1 MANSCDFRM
10 LYKFLLLTISSCLL
24 FSKREDNTT
33 DLRLIFIHVIAN
45 LWRLF
50 EVTANNSQEAMNVYL
65 ATDKLCG
72 LGCHEAD
79 FQRRCICGIL
89 QMNLMNELKRC
100 VWISWVEF
108 TSVCQRSKR
117 ITHEP
122 LTSNLIL
129 FGIENRVTFENPDK
143 DKLIW
148 IESSQ
153 SYCESKWILNR

>member
-1 MANSCDFRM
+1 M
-10 LYKFLLLTISSCLL
+10 LCNFFFLLAISYCLL

-100 VWISWVEF
+100 V
-108 TSVCQRSKR
+108 
-117 ITHEP
+117 
-122 LTSNLIL
+122 
-129 FGIENRVTFENPDK
+129 
-143 DKLIW
+143 
-148 IESSQ
+148 
-153 SYCESKWILNR
+153 

>member
-1 MANSCDFRM
+1 M
-10 LYKFLLLTISSCLL
+10 LQNRSGVNLRRRLIVVILGCYAIFFLLAISSSLL

-72 LGCHEAD
+72 FGCHEAD

-89 QMNLMNELKRC
+89 QMNLMNELKR
-100 VWISWVEF
+100 WV
-108 TSVCQRSKR
+108 
-117 ITHEP
+117 
-122 LTSNLIL
+122 
-129 FGIENRVTFENPDK
+129 
-143 DKLIW
+143 
-148 IESSQ
+148 
-153 SYCESKWILNR
+153 